1 MIRILKRLFR
11 LMSQYKGRLYLGI
24 ALSMISN
31 ILGIVPII
39 CGVWTIKLI
48 LDDSN
53 GAAVLEPVYVLQLTT
68 IILGSV
74 LLRWLFAYIRATR
87 QDSIAHEV
95 TCAERLKIGDIL
107 KRVSLGFLQRKN
119 MGEFTTAITTDLA
132 FFEMQTMNVVNNIID
147 SYIFLAITIIWL
159 LCFSPFLGGAALLAV
174 AISTAGLQLIERQ
187 SRKNSPIRQESINE
201 MADEIVQY
209 VRGMAVVKS
218 FKQEGVA
225 SDGLYRAYH
234 KSKEI
239 NIKMERNFAPCDALH
254 RLGLY
259 MGTMAITCITALLAL
274 QGKMELYMAIMLIV
288 YSYIMFN
295 TIESANNSLH
305 ILEMLDT
312 VAEKLQSIEDA
323 EFIDKDGKDVSINQY
338 DIEFKDVSFG
348 YDSREVLSHISFRI
362 PQNTTTAIVGPSGSG
377 KTTICSLLARF
388 YDAQNGEIQVGGHNV
403 REFTCDSLLKN
414 ISMVF
419 QNVYLFHDS
428 IRNNILFGKPDASE
442 EEIIAAAKAARC
454 HDFIMALPD
463 GYNTVVGEGGSTLS
477 GGEKQRIS
485 IARAM
490 LKNAPIVILDEAT
503 ASIDPENEHLI
514 QQAIGNLT
522 HGKTI
527 IVIAHRLATIE
538 SADQILVIDEGK
550 VVQRGTHQ
558 QLVSQNGL
566 YKRFISIREQAE
578 GWAIG

>member
-274 QGKMELYMAIMLIV
+274 QGEMELYMAIMLIV

-323 EFIDKDGKDVSINQY
+323 ELCLSIKKSCKRAPKKRAPSTPNKLVRTAWGEPQRTPFGTLT
-338 DIEFKDVSFG
+338 DHALLQEFWSPFARVGRTKR
-348 YDSREVLSHISFRI
+348 SRPFAHILE
-362 PQNTTTAIVGPSGSG
+362 PPSPFS
-377 KTTICSLLARF
+377 KRT
-388 YDAQNGEIQVGGHNV
+388 
-403 REFTCDSLLKN
+403 
-414 ISMVF
+414 
-419 QNVYLFHDS
+419 
-428 IRNNILFGKPDASE
+428 
-442 EEIIAAAKAARC
+442 
-454 HDFIMALPD
+454 ALPVH
-463 GYNTVVGEGGSTLS
+463 GLRKTVAFTGENHNM
-477 GGEKQRIS
+477 
-485 IARAM
+485 A
-490 LKNAPIVILDEAT
+490 
-503 ASIDPENEHLI
+503 
-514 QQAIGNLT
+514 
-522 HGKTI
+522 
-527 IVIAHRLATIE
+527 
-538 SADQILVIDEGK
+538 
-550 VVQRGTHQ
+550 VVD
-558 QLVSQNGL
+558 
-566 YKRFISIREQAE
+566 
-578 GWAIG
+578 